1 MCENIQYSNR
11 DSSSLKKFLNYS
23 VEFADQYKNTH
34 LVDLVVGIITKIQS
48 QSNILI
54 KTQMFKNIS
63 EFLRICCTNDIFEG
77 QFTHDDIGLWINFTF
92 LLLSMEWLEMIQNQF
107 TIFKFDRKH
116 FKALCKTI
124 QLILLTKDN
133 TKK

>member
-54 KTQMFKNIS
+54 KTQMFYNIS
-63 EFLRICCTNDIFEG
+63 EFLQICCTNDIFEG
-77 QFTHDDIGLWINFTF
+77 QFTHEDIGLWINFTF